1 MNRRAFSL
9 IEVVL
14 AGAMMMVLASGA
26 LAYQYYSTTDVKKAE
41 VKEAASHLA
50 LTLVESWKGQNGTSS
65 FNPIAEFEDRLT
77 IKSGHS
83 GPPVSRLEE
92 ENFTLLG
99 YYTVVSEGVTYFV
112 TLSYRPEN
120 GTTPTMLCACTAWR
134 KDYAAGDITPKDASV
149 RITTYMDSTAY

>member
-1 MNRRAFSL
+1 MNPRAFSL
-9 IEVVL
+9 VEVVL
-14 AGAMMMVLASGA
+14 ASAMIMVLASGS

-41 VKEAASHLA
+41 VKGTASYLA

-65 FNPIAEFEDRLT
+65 FDPITEFETRLT
-77 IKSGHS
+77 IASAQS
-83 GPPVSRLEE
+83 GPPVSIRED

-99 YYTVVSEGVTYFV
+99 YYTVVSEGVTYFI

-120 GTTPTMLCACTAWR
+120 GTTPTMLCACVAWR
-134 KDYAAGDITPKDASV
+134 KDYAAGDIIPDDACV